1 MIRLRNDGKQ
11 LLTAAIAYL
20 VLDAIAVVLRLVAKS
35 RTKRRFALDD
45 LYIIFAFAAFVAW
58 AGLII
63 GSKHIWR
70 HWKSSAHMKR
80 CD

>member
-1 MIRLRNDGKQ
+1 MIHLRNDGKQ
-11 LLTAAIAYL
+11 LLTTAIAYL

-58 AGLII
+58 TGLII
-63 GSKHIWR
+63 GSKQIPASWE
-70 HWKSSAHMKR
+70 SICS
-80 CD
+80 